1 MFETNSQKLQMI
13 TINQQVIS
21 NSKQAPYAAT
31 IFHSHSYMC
40 EASTFQLAAL
50 RLVKKKEVS

>member
-1 MFETNSQKLQMI
+1 MI
-13 TINQQVIS
+13 TINKQVIS

-50 RLVKKKEVS
+50 RLRLVKKKEVS